1 MKRDELLQQLANTQ
15 YPKRGDKMDTNEI
28 NKILADSVRW
38 EGRYLDGE
46 DLKDPIVKLRT
57 AITSLISINEKLI
70 LNVLAYSKQL
80 EQLKAQ
86 MAKIEDEKN
95 GPTG

>member
-1 MKRDELLQQLANTQ
+1 
-15 YPKRGDKMDTNEI
+15 MDTNEI

-86 MAKIEDEKN
+86 MAKIEEEKN

>member
-1 MKRDELLQQLANTQ
+1 MNRDELLQQLANAQ
-15 YPKRGDKMDTNEI
+15 YPKRGEKMDTNEI

-86 MAKIEDEKN
+86 MAKIEDKKN